1 MREEDG
7 SSEIQ
12 YVSYPLHA
20 SATNDNLWYTF
31 GTDHLSPLSTTVHAL
46 GLTMNVAKSSSLC
59 NMAHVLVAAIERT
72 RSRSPRA
79 RSDHGNGPTAQAT
92 TRGGCTA
99 EDPYC

>member
-1 MREEDG
+1 MVGRRGADMEGKKWTYMSMREEDG

-46 GLTMNVAKSSSLC
+46 GLTMNVAKSSS
-59 NMAHVLVAAIERT
+59 EREKE
-72 RSRSPRA
+72 
-79 RSDHGNGPTAQAT
+79 AQLIL
-92 TRGGCTA
+92 
-99 EDPYC
+99 D